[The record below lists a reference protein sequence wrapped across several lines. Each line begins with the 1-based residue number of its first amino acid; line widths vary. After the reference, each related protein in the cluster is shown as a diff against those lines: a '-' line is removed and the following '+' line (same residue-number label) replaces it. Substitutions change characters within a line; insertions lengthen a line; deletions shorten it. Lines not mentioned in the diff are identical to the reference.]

1 MKSTN
6 IQISNIASL
15 LAESEPELFGRGS
28 AELMPVTRLSSK
40 RGLIVCNA
48 RLNDVIRVAIGES
61 ERERVNTT
69 KSAYGSHF
77 TSSLPLVLWQP
88 GL

>member
-6 IQISNIASL
+6 IQISRIANL

-28 AELMPVTRLSSK
+28 AELMPVTRLNNK

-48 RLNDVIRVAIGES
+48 RLNEVIRVAIGES
-61 ERERVNTT
+61 ERERTNKA

-77 TSSLPLVLWQP
+77 TSSLPLVFWQP

>member
-6 IQISNIASL
+6 IQISRIANL

-28 AELMPVTRLSSK
+28 AELMPVTKLNNK

-48 RLNDVIRVAIGES
+48 RLNEVIRVAIGES
-61 ERERVNTT
+61 ERERTN
-69 KSAYGSHF
+69 KAKNAYGSHF
-77 TSSLPLVLWQP
+77 TSSLPLVFWQP

>member
-6 IQISNIASL
+6 IQISSIASL

-28 AELMPVTRLSSK
+28 AELMPVTRLTNE

-48 RLNDVIRVAIGES
+48 RLNDVVRVAIGES
-61 ERERVNTT
+61 KRERVNMT

-77 TSSLPLVLWQP
+77 TSSLPLVFWQP